1 MQTIVEA
8 KVTALQF
15 AKDILQWV
23 EKLAVA
29 FRDSGSGPFV
39 SKTWDDL
46 AEIRLVACC
55 RSWRVTDRM
64 NISES

>member
-8 KVTALQF
+8 KVAALQF
-15 AKDILQWV
+15 AQDILQWV

-46 AEIRLVACC
+46 AEIRLVVCC
-55 RSWRVTDRM
+55 RSWRVTD
-64 NISES
+64 IE